1 MDRPSTYQELKI
13 NTKQIISVISPLVI
27 IGMMYPI
34 FQFLGNQ
41 LGNSI
46 GWYLGLW
53 VYWIIWGGIFPWIMI
68 GKESIIR
75 LIRPQKLTL
84 KLLIMVVFP
93 VLMAAIFRISTGMEY
108 DKPALWF
115 LFILISTNLGN
126 GFFEEVLWRG
136 MYLEL
141 FPESD
146 ILNELNYQLIMFGFL
161 FLTVGIITGAV
172 WANSAWGRY
181 WGWDPKETWSLIT
194 WIVYAALIHARM
206 MRG

>member
-1 MDRPSTYQELKI
+1 M

-53 VYWIIWGGIFPWIMI
+53 IYWIIWGGIFPWIMI
-68 GKESIIR
+68 GKDSIIR

-84 KLLIMVVFP
+84 KLSIMVIFP
-93 VLMAAIFRISTGMEY
+93 VLMAAIFRFSTGMEY
-108 DKPALWF
+108 DKPTLWF

-141 FPESD
+141 FPERVIFRIFWST
-146 ILNELNYQLIMFGFL
+146 IWFALWHYAPGSISATGNPIGLMIGSGMMGFYFALLAHNTKTIWWTMIAHALGGLIM
-161 FLTVGIITGAV
+161 VI
-172 WANSAWGRY
+172 
-181 WGWDPKETWSLIT
+181 
-194 WIVYAALIHARM
+194 
-206 MRG
+206 

>member
-1 MDRPSTYQELKI
+1 MNDKQKI
-13 NTKQIISVISPLVI
+13 AIISPLVI

-41 LGNSI
+41 LGNSV

-53 VYWIIWGGIFPWIMI
+53 IYWIIWGWVFPWVMI
-68 GKESIIR
+68 GKDSIVR

-84 KLLIMVVFP
+84 QLFFMVAFP
-93 VLMAAIFRISTGMEY
+93 VIMAAIFRFITGMEY
-108 DKPALWF
+108 EKPALWF

-141 FPESD
+141 FPTRVTLRIVWST
-146 ILNELNYQLIMFGFL
+146 IWFALWHYAPGSISASGNPIGLMIGSGMMGLYFAFLAHKTKTIWWTMIAHALGGLIM
-161 FLTVGIITGAV
+161 VV
-172 WANSAWGRY
+172 
-181 WGWDPKETWSLIT
+181 
-194 WIVYAALIHARM
+194 
-206 MRG
+206 

>member
-1 MDRPSTYQELKI
+1 MK
-13 NTKQIISVISPLVI
+13 TKQIILVISPLVI

-34 FQFLGNQ
+34 FQFLGSQ

-53 VYWIIWGGIFPWIMI
+53 IYWIIWGGIFPWLMI
-68 GKESIIR
+68 GKDRIIR

-84 KLLIMVVFP
+84 KFSLMVVFP
-93 VLMAAIFRISTGMEY
+93 VVMAAIFRISTGMEY

-115 LFILISTNLGN
+115 LVILISTNLGN

-141 FPESD
+141 FPERVIFRIFWST
-146 ILNELNYQLIMFGFL
+146 IWFALWHYAPGSISASGNPIGLMIGSGMMGFYFALLAHNTKTIWWTMIAHALGGLIM
-161 FLTVGIITGAV
+161 VI
-172 WANSAWGRY
+172 
-181 WGWDPKETWSLIT
+181 
-194 WIVYAALIHARM
+194 
-206 MRG
+206 